1 MQSIASQR
9 AAATLSAILLSAAAL
24 TATPGRAAD
33 SVAAALDGAAER
45 GFWQDFDLVIGGA
58 GGIAPEYEGADS
70 YEAVGAPVI
79 ELSWRDRI
87 FVGLDGIRALNPLTE
102 NIRIGPLL
110 SYDGGRDEDDND
122 DLDGLGDVDGSIT
135 LGVVAEIAFG
145 PYQFG
150 ARVEKAIDG
159 HTGWSA
165 GLSVG
170 RSFQLSERLNLNLAL
185 ETSLVDEDYMNA
197 FFGIT
202 ALQSERS
209 GLSRF
214 DADAGFKDVGVSL
227 RLNYALNEH
236 WLLFTGAGYA
246 RLVGDAADSPLV
258 EDRGSAD
265 QFSAMIGGAYR
276 F

>member
-1 MQSIASQR
+1 MAE
-9 AAATLSAILLSAAAL
+9 TKN
-24 TATPGRAAD
+24 
-33 SVAAALDGAAER
+33 GAAGK
-45 GFWQDFDLVIGGA
+45 GFWQDFDLTVGGA
-58 GGIAPEYEGADS
+58 AGVAPAYEGADS
-70 YEAVGAPVI
+70 YEAVALPFF

-110 SYDGGRDEDDND
+110 SYDGGRDEDDDD

-135 LGVVAEIAFG
+135 LGVVAEVELG
-145 PYQFG
+145 PYQLG

-159 HTGWSA
+159 HTGWLAALSA
-165 GLSVG
+165 S
-170 RSFQLSERLNLNLAL
+170 RNFQLSERLNLSLAL
-185 ETSLVDEDYMNA
+185 ETSLADEDYMSD

-227 RLNYALNEH
+227 SLNYALTDN
-236 WLLFTGAGYA
+236 WLLFASAGYA

-265 QFSAMIGGAYR
+265 QFSAMVGGGYR

>member
-1 MQSIASQR
+1 MQSITSQR
-9 AAATLSAILLSAAAL
+9 AAATFSVALMIAAL
-24 TATPGRAAD
+24 TAMPAGAAD
-33 SVAAALDGAAER
+33 SMASALDGTSER
-45 GFWQDFDLVIGGA
+45 SFWQDFELTVGGA
-58 GGIAPEYEGADS
+58 AGVGPDYEGADS
-70 YEAVGAPVI
+70 YEAVALPFF

-122 DLDGLGDVDGSIT
+122 DLEGLGDVDGSVT
-135 LGVVAEIAFG
+135 LGIVAEVEFG
-145 PYQFG
+145 PYQFD

-159 HTGWSA
+159 HTGWLAALAAS
-165 GLSVG
+165 
-170 RSFQLSERLNLNLAL
+170 RNFQLSERLNLGLAL
-185 ETSLVDEDYMNA
+185 KTSLADDDYMND

-202 ALQSERS
+202 AMQSRRS

-214 DADAGFKDVGVSL
+214 DADAGFKDVGVGLSL
-227 RLNYALNEH
+227 DYALTDH
-236 WLLFTGAGYA
+236 WLLFASGGYA
-246 RLVGDAADSPLV
+246 RLLGDAADSPLV

-265 QFSAMIGGAYR
+265 QFSAMLGGAYR

>member
-9 AAATLSAILLSAAAL
+9 AAATLSAILAAAAL
-24 TATPGRAAD
+24 TAMPAWAAD
-33 SVAAALDGAAER
+33 SKATAPNGTTEKS
-45 GFWQDFDLVIGGA
+45 FWQDFDLTVGA
-58 GGIAPEYEGADS
+58 AAGVGPDYEGADS
-70 YEAVGAPVI
+70 YEAAALPFF

-110 SYDGGRDEDDND
+110 SYDGGRDEDDDD

-135 LGVVAEIAFG
+135 LGVVAEMTFG

-150 ARVEKAIDG
+150 ARVEKAVDG

-165 GLSVG
+165 ALSAG
-170 RSFQLSERLNLNLAL
+170 RNFQISERLSLNLAL
-185 ETSLVDEDYMNA
+185 ETSLADEDYMND

-227 RLNYALNEH
+227 GLNYALTDN
-236 WLLFTGAGYA
+236 WLLFASTGYT

-258 EDRGSAD
+258 EDRGSPD
-265 QFSAMIGGAYR
+265 QFSAMLGGAYR